1 MYLANFLNNI
11 YSFLSRP
18 FYAVIKLVIV
28 KGGQLS
34 WQSISFTLMWP
45 TITIFRYY
53 SFLPTLIDYP
63 TQHTLASKEQYRGRD
78 IHSRPK
84 IVNKAA
90 IILAMHNTNDVAK
103 SSLFMRFIS
112 VYFAALLCGCC
123 HSLSA
128 SPLLQQVV
136 VPSRFGTGI
145 ERFMAIPQIDP
156 ISLRSTYI
164 QFDRQS
170 CITEIPIEK

>member
-1 MYLANFLNNI
+1 MLINSAT
-11 YSFLSRP
+11 STQ
-18 FYAVIKLVIV
+18 
-28 KGGQLS
+28 GGQLS

-63 TQHTLASKEQYRGRD
+63 TQHTLASKEQHRGRD

-90 IILAMHNTNDVAK
+90 IILAMHNTNYVAK

-128 SPLLQQVV
+128 SPLLQQRL
-136 VPSRFGTGI
+136 SRFSLLFKPSQLVI
-145 ERFMAIPQIDP
+145 EHTWFVTHPTLASSGPKSIWYRDRTVYGDTSDRPYLSQIY
-156 ISLRSTYI
+156 LYI
-164 QFDRQS
+164 V
-170 CITEIPIEK
+170 